1 MSGPSVTSK
10 GLSFCFS
17 WHSHEH
23 LFKIKH
29 SWELQKLLSWK
40 RCPKS
45 LFLCF
50 HVKPRSSGT
59 FSFGDWNHSN
69 LLAESTGD
77 LLYWQYLAHSSV
89 LAWRIPGTGEPGEL
103 QSMGSHSQTRLKRLG
118 SSSLEP
124 GTRQVNQKLF
134 SFLQLTQSFYAH
146 RSVVATSAEKWRKQS
161 RVLTV
166 PTTSWEPEPEFS
178 SQ

>member
-103 QSMGSHSQTRLKRLG
+103 QSMGSHSQTRLKRL
-118 SSSLEP
+118 SSSSRPPCPLPTPRVHSNSCPSSRWCHP
-124 GTRQVNQKLF
+124 GI
-134 SFLQLTQSFYAH
+134 SS
-146 RSVVATSAEKWRKQS
+146 SVVPLILYQMFLS
-161 RVLTV
+161 
-166 PTTSWEPEPEFS
+166 
-178 SQ
+178 